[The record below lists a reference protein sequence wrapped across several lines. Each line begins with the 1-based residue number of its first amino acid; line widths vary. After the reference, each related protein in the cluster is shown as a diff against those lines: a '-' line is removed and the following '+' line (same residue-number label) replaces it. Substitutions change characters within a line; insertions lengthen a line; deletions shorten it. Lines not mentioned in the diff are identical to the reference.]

1 MIQEYLQVMCIENA
15 TFLAERMV
23 ASFRSTNAWYLL
35 GVCHFRSN
43 APQRA
48 LSVLENNLASLKE
61 HPPTA
66 YLMAKCCFQLQQF
79 GRAEEVL
86 LEAARADYKD
96 YKGTFLQNHENGDNS
111 DKDGP
116 LTMDEW
122 LVETSPC
129 PIPNGAA
136 GLYLLGN
143 VCRRSNRKR
152 RAMEYFRMSL
162 QVRQWMEN
170 GCAHHSVVCFP
181 HLLLMYALLGSISLT
196 HSCGPAMKPCV
207 KWEQQTLTRHRC
219 LEYARMKS
227 IKCKSVCVNRNWAG
241 MTPCRCKKSQC

>member
-1 MIQEYLQVMCIENA
+1 MGAPVAPTPQYHHATPLDNRSRPGKGNKSAVPTTQQQAENLEATYTSLIQEYLQVMCIENA

-181 HLLLMYALLGSISLT
+181 NFY
-196 HSCGPAMKPCV
+196 
-207 KWEQQTLTRHRC
+207 
-219 LEYARMKS
+219 
-227 IKCKSVCVNRNWAG
+227 
-241 MTPCRCKKSQC
+241 